1 MSKVDKIVL
10 AILAIEHLG
19 FGLYGLYAPTSI
31 AELVGYEL
39 SSDFA
44 FSEIRANYMMFTAL
58 GLIAL
63 FSIFFRSLMR
73 QTYII
78 YIFIFSSLIL
88 GRILNYF
95 ITGDLPNSIIVTT
108 VAEIIVVFLSIWRLN
123 AKTPITEN
131 IE

>member
-10 AILAIEHLG
+10 IILAIEHLG
-19 FGLYGLYAPTSI
+19 FGLYGLYAPSSI

-44 FSEIRANYMMFTAL
+44 FSEIRANYMTFTAL

-88 GRILNYF
+88 GRVLNYF

>member
-10 AILAIEHLG
+10 IILAIEHLG
-19 FGLYGLYAPTSI
+19 FGLYGLYAPSSI

>member
-10 AILAIEHLG
+10 IILAIEHLG
-19 FGLYGLYAPTSI
+19 FGLYGLYAPSSI

-123 AKTPITEN
+123 AKTPITEK
-131 IE
+131 ID

>member
-1 MSKVDKIVL
+1 MSKVDQIVL
-10 AILAIEHLG
+10 IILAIEHLG
-19 FGLYGLYAPTSI
+19 FGLYGLYAPSSI

-88 GRILNYF
+88 GRVLNYF

-131 IE
+131 ID

>member
-19 FGLYGLYAPTSI
+19 FGLYGLYAPSSI

-88 GRILNYF
+88 GRVLNYF

-131 IE
+131 ID

>member
-10 AILAIEHLG
+10 IILAIEHLG
-19 FGLYGLYAPTSI
+19 FGLYGLYAPSSI

-88 GRILNYF
+88 GRVLNYF

>member
-10 AILAIEHLG
+10 AVLAIEHLG

>member
-10 AILAIEHLG
+10 IILAIEHLG
-19 FGLYGLYAPTSI
+19 FGLYGLYAPSSI
-31 AELVGYEL
+31 AELIGYEL

-88 GRILNYF
+88 GRVLNYF

>member
-88 GRILNYF
+88 GRVLNYF

-123 AKTPITEN
+123 AKTPITEK
-131 IE
+131 ID

>member
-10 AILAIEHLG
+10 IILAIEHLG
-19 FGLYGLYAPTSI
+19 FGLYGLYAPSSI

-78 YIFIFSSLIL
+78 YIFIF
-88 GRILNYF
+88 R
-95 ITGDLPNSIIVTT
+95 
-108 VAEIIVVFLSIWRLN
+108 
-123 AKTPITEN
+123 
-131 IE
+131 

>member
-10 AILAIEHLG
+10 IILAIEHLG
-19 FGLYGLYAPTSI
+19 FGLYGLYAPSSI

-88 GRILNYF
+88 GRVLNYF

-123 AKTPITEN
+123 AKIPITEK
-131 IE
+131 ID

>member
-10 AILAIEHLG
+10 IILTIEHLG
-19 FGLYGLYAPTSI
+19 FGLYGLYAPSSI

-123 AKTPITEN
+123 AKTPITEK
-131 IE
+131 ID

>member
-88 GRILNYF
+88 GRVLNYF

-123 AKTPITEN
+123 AKTLSLIH
-131 IE
+131 I

>member
-10 AILAIEHLG
+10 IILAIEHLG
-19 FGLYGLYAPTSI
+19 FGLYGLYAPSSI

-88 GRILNYF
+88 GRVLNYF

-131 IE
+131 ID

>member
-10 AILAIEHLG
+10 IILAIEHLG
-19 FGLYGLYAPTSI
+19 FGLYGLYAPSSI

-123 AKTPITEN
+123 AKPPITEN

>member
-1 MSKVDKIVL
+1 M
-10 AILAIEHLG
+10 
-19 FGLYGLYAPTSI
+19 
-31 AELVGYEL
+31 
-39 SSDFA
+39 A

-88 GRILNYF
+88 GRVLNYF

-123 AKTPITEN
+123 AKTPITEI

>member
-10 AILAIEHLG
+10 IILAIEHLG
-19 FGLYGLYAPTSI
+19 FGLYGLYAPSSI

-131 IE
+131 ID

>member
-10 AILAIEHLG
+10 IILAIEHLG
-19 FGLYGLYAPTSI
+19 FGLYGLYAPSSV

-88 GRILNYF
+88 GRVLNYF

-123 AKTPITEN
+123 AKTPITEK
-131 IE
+131 ID

>member
-88 GRILNYF
+88 GRVLNNF

>member
-10 AILAIEHLG
+10 AVLAIEHLG

-88 GRILNYF
+88 GRVLNYF

>member
-63 FSIFFRSLMR
+63 FSTFFRSLMR

-88 GRILNYF
+88 GRVLNYF

-123 AKTPITEN
+123 AKTPITEK
-131 IE
+131 ID

>member
-10 AILAIEHLG
+10 IILAVEHLG
-19 FGLYGLYAPTSI
+19 FGLYGLYAPSSI
-31 AELVGYEL
+31 ADLVGYEL

-88 GRILNYF
+88 GRVLNYF

>member
-10 AILAIEHLG
+10 IILAIEHLG
-19 FGLYGLYAPTSI
+19 FGLYGLYAPSSI

-123 AKTPITEN
+123 AKTPIIEN

>member
-88 GRILNYF
+88 GRVLNYF

-123 AKTPITEN
+123 TKTPITEN

>member
-10 AILAIEHLG
+10 IILAIEHLG
-19 FGLYGLYAPTSI
+19 FGLYGLYAPSSI

-108 VAEIIVVFLSIWRLN
+108 AAEIIVVFLSIWRLN
-123 AKTPITEN
+123 AKPPITEN

>member
-19 FGLYGLYAPTSI
+19 FGIYGLYAPTSI

>member
-88 GRILNYF
+88 GRVLNYI

-108 VAEIIVVFLSIWRLN
+108 VAETIVVFLSIWRLN

>member
-10 AILAIEHLG
+10 IILAIEHLG
-19 FGLYGLYAPTSI
+19 FGLYGLYAPSSI

-73 QTYII
+73 QTYLI

-88 GRILNYF
+88 GRVLNYF

>member
-10 AILAIEHLG
+10 IILAIEHLG
-19 FGLYGLYAPTSI
+19 FGLYGLYAPSSI

-88 GRILNYF
+88 GRVLNYF
-95 ITGDLPNSIIVTT
+95 ITGDQPNSIIVTT

>member
-10 AILAIEHLG
+10 IILAIEHLG

-88 GRILNYF
+88 GRVLNYF

-123 AKTPITEN
+123 AKTPITEK
-131 IE
+131 ID

>member
-10 AILAIEHLG
+10 IILAIEHLG

>member
-88 GRILNYF
+88 GRALNYF